1 MANVLNGTISSNGLN
16 LVKANIDNTQ
26 FNKIKTG
33 NKSLNTTNP
42 VMPVANADIWAN
54 GVSSIPS
61 TWAGVNAVDIDW
73 NSAKITIPANAE
85 DEINEFDEITTTGQ
99 LLSIIGRQQAQINA
113 LILMVKGIYAGLAQ
127 N

>member
-42 VMPVANADIWAN
+42 VMPVANANIWKN
-54 GVSSIPS
+54 GTSSIPS

>member
-1 MANVLNGTISSNGLN
+1 MANVLNGIISTNGIG

-26 FNKIKTG
+26 FNKIK
-33 NKSLNTTNP
+33 NRQKSLRTTNP
-42 VMPVANADIWAN
+42 VTPKANENIWVN

-85 DEINEFDEITTTGQ
+85 DEINDFGEITTTGQ
-99 LLSIIGRQQAQINA
+99 LFANFDERKPFIRFGEA
-113 LILMVKGIYAGLAQ
+113 
-127 N
+127 

>member
-1 MANVLNGTISSNGLN
+1 MANVLNGTISTNGIG

-26 FNKIKTG
+26 FNKIRTG
-33 NKSLNTTNP
+33 SKSLNTLNP
-42 VMPVANADIWAN
+42 VMPGAKSSIWAN

-85 DEINEFDEITTTGQ
+85 DEINDFGEITTTGQ
-99 LLSIIGRQQAQINA
+99 LFANFDERIPFIRFGEA
-113 LILMVKGIYAGLAQ
+113 
-127 N
+127 